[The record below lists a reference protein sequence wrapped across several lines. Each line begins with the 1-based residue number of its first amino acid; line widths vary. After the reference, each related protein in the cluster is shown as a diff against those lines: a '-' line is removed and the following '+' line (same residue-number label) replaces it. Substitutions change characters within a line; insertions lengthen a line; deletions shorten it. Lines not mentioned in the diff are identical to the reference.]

1 MQSMTEIL
9 PILSSAIGPA
19 ILISAIGLLLLTMT
33 NRLAHL
39 IDRIRALNLLQHNPD
54 NAHQSKADTEIKILL
69 RRAHLLRDA
78 ILWASASALCSATLI
93 MVIFLFTLLSID
105 FAALLILLFIGSM
118 ICFMAAILMLIMDV
132 NVSLKALEIEV

>member
-1 MQSMTEIL
+1 MQSITELL
-9 PILSSAIGPA
+9 PMLQSSIGPA

-39 IDRIRALNLLQHNPD
+39 IDRIRALNGTQQTDDP
-54 NAHQSKADTEIKILL
+54 AIKSKTETEIQILL

-105 FAALLILLFIGSM
+105 FAAVLIFLFIGSM
-118 ICFMAAILMLIMDV
+118 ICFMAAIFMLIMDV